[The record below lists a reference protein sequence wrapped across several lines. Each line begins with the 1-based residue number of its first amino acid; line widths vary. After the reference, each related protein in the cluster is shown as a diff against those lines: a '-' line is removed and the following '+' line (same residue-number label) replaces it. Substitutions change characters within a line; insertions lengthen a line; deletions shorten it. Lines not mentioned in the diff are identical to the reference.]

1 MLRAPTMA
9 FDRAR
14 VMKVWHGVFGV
25 LGVGAAIVM
34 LWHTDFH
41 ALRRFGVWAA
51 LVVCVEGT
59 RVLAEAIATRS
70 LHGEAVRVP
79 VYPLVRAHLTGY
91 ALANTLPAGR
101 AVAEAAKAVMLA
113 PWAEGGRSAV
123 VAATN
128 QSMVLLATGSV
139 SMAWSVAAW
148 GIGRGTL
155 AWTVCL
161 QGVTIFV
168 LGAGLLTM
176 VRSRAIAEQVIKR
189 FPSVLSLVGAPPSH
203 WKMGSVPTAFA
214 CFAFHRAV
222 QAAQLFVL
230 LGALGRWDAP
240 RALALA
246 GAAIVGTT
254 VGVVTPGQVGAVG
267 GALALAAPAVGIPV
281 AQALAM
287 ALVLHA
293 SQFAWASLGIILWTA
308 TPRPAVVTA

>member
-1 MLRAPTMA
+1 MIDRPRALTL
-9 FDRAR
+9 AR
-14 VMKVWHGVFGV
+14 SA
-25 LGVGAAIVM
+25 LGAAGVVAAVVM
-34 LWHTDFH
+34 LGHTDFH

-59 RVLAEAIATRS
+59 RVAAEALATRS
-70 LHGEAVRVP
+70 LHGSAVRVP
-79 VYPLVRAHLTGY
+79 MYPLLRAHVAGY

-113 PWAEGGRSAV
+113 PWAESARSAA

-128 QSMVLLATGSV
+128 QSMVLLATGCVSV
-139 SMAWSVAAW
+139 AWSLAAW
-148 GIGRGTL
+148 SLGRSAL
-155 AWTVCL
+155 AWTVAV
-161 QGVTIFV
+161 QGVTIV
-168 LGAGLLTM
+168 ALGAALLTV
-176 VRSRAIAEQVIKR
+176 VRSPAAAAWVGRRVPRAAAMVE
-189 FPSVLSLVGAPPSH
+189 GASAA
-203 WKMGSVPTAFA
+203 GRASGVATAFA
-214 CFAFHRAV
+214 CFTFHRAV

-267 GALALAAPAVGIPV
+267 GALALAAPTVGIP
-281 AQALAM
+281 APQALAM

-293 SQFAWASLGIILWTA
+293 SQFAWASLGIGLWA
-308 TPRPAVVTA
+308 TTRPPASASS

>member
-1 MLRAPTMA
+1 ME
-9 FDRAR
+9 FDRDR
-14 VMKVWHGVFGV
+14 VMKVWHGVFGA

-41 ALRRFGVWAA
+41 ALRRFGLWAV
-51 LVVCVEGT
+51 LVIGVEGT
-59 RVLAEAIATRS
+59 RVVAEALATRS

-139 SMAWSVAAW
+139 SVAWSVAAW
-148 GIGRGTL
+148 TLDRATL

-161 QGVTIFV
+161 QGLTIV
-168 LGAGLLTM
+168 ALGAGLLAM
-176 VRSRAIAEQVIKR
+176 VRSRAVADAVIKR
-189 FPSVLSLVGAPPSH
+189 FPSVVKHVGAPPAQ
-203 WKMGSVPTAFA
+203 WRMGSVPAAFA
-214 CFAFHRAV
+214 CFAFHRSV

-230 LGALGRWDAP
+230 MGALGRWDAP

-293 SQFAWASLGIILWTA
+293 AQFAWASLGIILWTA
-308 TPRPAVVTA
+308 TPRPSVAAA